1 MAKQSIRTC
10 PVCKKKDKIDVMV
23 QYEKLPNRYLHPEC
37 KEMEI
42 EKFKI
47 NQIEQE
53 KKDIFWE
60 TLAEIV
66 NLKFVDIPPRIYT
79 LAQNLRSGNPVFNKR
94 KTDKRYREGFE
105 WDVMTRTLID
115 SKKKIR
121 TAIETKDFQSIDSA
135 LYYIMKIVVNRIPL
149 VHQKMEREKK
159 ALEVQKARE
168 ASLTQEDI
176 KNIIQY
182 QYDEEDEKPRKK
194 RKKLGNDISK
204 WL

>member
-47 NQIEQE
+47 NQIEKE

-94 KTDKRYREGFE
+94 KTDKRYRDGFE
-105 WDVMTRTLID
+105 WDVMTRTVID

-176 KNIIQY
+176 ENIIRY

>member
-37 KEMEI
+37 KEMEM
-42 EKFKI
+42 ERFKR

-53 KKDIFWE
+53 KKDIFWQ

-79 LAQNLRSGNPVFNKR
+79 LAQNLRSGNPVFNKK
-94 KTDKRYREGFE
+94 KTDKRYRDGFE
-105 WDVMTRTLID
+105 WDVMTRTVID
-115 SKKKIR
+115 SKQKIR
-121 TAIETKDFQSIDSA
+121 IAIETKDFQSIDSA
-135 LYYIMKIVVNRIPL
+135 LYYVMKIVVNRIPL

-168 ASLTQEDI
+168 ASITQEDI
-176 KNIIQY
+176 KNIIKY

>member
-47 NQIEQE
+47 NQIEKE

-79 LAQNLRSGNPVFNKR
+79 LAQNLRSGNPVFNKK
-94 KTDKRYREGFE
+94 KTDRRYRDGFE
-105 WDVMTRTLID
+105 WDVMTRTVID

-121 TAIETKDFQSIDSA
+121 IAIETKNFQSIDSA

-149 VHQKMEREKK
+149 VHQKMEREKR

-182 QYDEEDEKPRKK
+182 QDDEEDEKPRKK

>member
-10 PVCKKKDKIDVMV
+10 PVCKRKDKIDVMV

-37 KEMEI
+37 KEMEV
-42 EKFKI
+42 ERFKR

-60 TLAEIV
+60 TLAEII

-79 LAQNLRSGNPVFNKR
+79 LAQNLRNGNPVFNKK
-94 KTDKRYREGFE
+94 KTDKRYRDGFE
-105 WDVMTRTLID
+105 WDVMTRTVID
-115 SKKKIR
+115 SKQKIR

-135 LYYIMKIVVNRIPL
+135 LYYVMKIVVNRIPL

-159 ALEVQKARE
+159 ALEAQKARE
-168 ASLTQEDI
+168 ASVTQEDI
-176 KNIIQY
+176 KNIIRY

>member
-37 KEMEI
+37 KEIEMER
-42 EKFKI
+42 FKR

-53 KKDIFWE
+53 KKDIFWQ

-79 LAQNLRSGNPVFNKR
+79 LAQNLRSGNPVFNKK
-94 KTDKRYREGFE
+94 KTDKRYRDGFE
-105 WDVMTRTLID
+105 WDVMTRTVID
-115 SKKKIR
+115 SKQKIR

-135 LYYIMKIVVNRIPL
+135 LYYVMKIVVNRIPL

-168 ASLTQEDI
+168 ASITQEDI
-176 KNIIQY
+176 ENIIQY
-182 QYDEEDEKPRKK
+182 QYDEEDEKPRKE

>member
-42 EKFKI
+42 EKFKR
-47 NQIEQE
+47 NQIEKE

-66 NLKFVDIPPRIYT
+66 NLKFIDIPPRIYT
-79 LAQNLRSGNPVFNKR
+79 LAQNLRNGNPVFNKK
-94 KTDKRYREGFE
+94 KTDKRYRDGFE
-105 WDVMTRTLID
+105 WDVMTRTVID
-115 SKKKIR
+115 SKQKIR

-135 LYYIMKIVVNRIPL
+135 LYYVMKIVVNRIPL
-149 VHQKMEREKK
+149 VNQKMEREKK

-168 ASLTQEDI
+168 ESITQEEI
-176 KNIIQY
+176 KNIIRY

>member
-94 KTDKRYREGFE
+94 KTDKRYRDGFE
-105 WDVMTRTLID
+105 WDVMTRTVID

-149 VHQKMEREKK
+149 VHQKMEREKR

-176 KNIIQY
+176 KKIVKY

>member
-94 KTDKRYREGFE
+94 KTDKRYRDGFE
-105 WDVMTRTLID
+105 WDVMTRTVID

-149 VHQKMEREKK
+149 VHQKMEREKR

-176 KNIIQY
+176 KKIVRY

>member
-53 KKDIFWE
+53 KKDIFWQ

-94 KTDKRYREGFE
+94 KTDKRYRDGFE
-105 WDVMTRTLID
+105 WDVMTRTVID
-115 SKKKIR
+115 SKQKIR
-121 TAIETKDFQSIDSA
+121 TAIKTKDFQSIDSA

-159 ALEVQKARE
+159 ALEVQRARE

>member
-53 KKDIFWE
+53 KKDIFWQ

-79 LAQNLRSGNPVFNKR
+79 LAQNLRSGNPGFNKR
-94 KTDKRYREGFE
+94 KTDKRYRDGFE
-105 WDVMTRTLID
+105 WDVMTRTVID
-115 SKKKIR
+115 SKQKIR

>member
-37 KEMEI
+37 KEMEM
-42 EKFKI
+42 ERFKR

-53 KKDIFWE
+53 KKDIFWQ

-79 LAQNLRSGNPVFNKR
+79 LAQNLRSGNPVFNKK
-94 KTDKRYREGFE
+94 KTDKRYRDGFE
-105 WDVMTRTLID
+105 WDVMTRTVID
-115 SKKKIR
+115 SKQKIR

-135 LYYIMKIVVNRIPL
+135 LYYVMKIVVNRIPL

-168 ASLTQEDI
+168 ASITQEDI
-176 KNIIQY
+176 ENIIRY

>member
-53 KKDIFWE
+53 KKDIFWK

-79 LAQNLRSGNPVFNKR
+79 LAQNLRSGNPVFNKK
-94 KTDKRYREGFE
+94 KTDKRYRDGFE
-105 WDVMTRTLID
+105 WDVMTRTVID
-115 SKKKIR
+115 SKQKIR

-135 LYYIMKIVVNRIPL
+135 LYYVMKIVVNRIPL

-176 KNIIQY
+176 KNIIRY
-182 QYDEEDEKPRKK
+182 QYDEEDEKPKKK

>member
-42 EKFKI
+42 EKLKI

-53 KKDIFWE
+53 KKDIFWK

-94 KTDKRYREGFE
+94 KTDKRYRDGFE
-105 WDVMTRTLID
+105 WDVMTRTVID
-115 SKKKIR
+115 SKQKIR

-182 QYDEEDEKPRKK
+182 QDDEEDEKPRKK

>member
-37 KEMEI
+37 REI
-42 EKFKI
+42 EIERFNK
-47 NQIEQE
+47 NQIEKEQ
-53 KKDIFWE
+53 KDIFWK
-60 TLAEIV
+60 TLSEIV
-66 NLKFVDIPPRIYT
+66 NLKFIDIPPRIYT
-79 LAQNLRSGNPVFNKR
+79 LAQNLRSGNPVFNKK
-94 KTDKRYREGFE
+94 KTDKRYRDGFE
-105 WDVMTRTLID
+105 WDVMTRTVID
-115 SKKKIR
+115 SKQKIR

-135 LYYIMKIVVNRIPL
+135 LYYVMKIVVNRIPL
-149 VHQKMEREKK
+149 VNQKMEREKK

-168 ASLTQEDI
+168 ESITQEKI
-176 KNIIQY
+176 KNIIRY
-182 QYDEEDEKPRKK
+182 QYDEEDEVPKKK

>member
-42 EKFKI
+42 EKLKI

-53 KKDIFWE
+53 KKDIFWK

-94 KTDKRYREGFE
+94 KTDKRYRDGFE
-105 WDVMTRTLID
+105 WDVMTRTVID
-115 SKKKIR
+115 SKQKIR

-149 VHQKMEREKK
+149 VHQKMEREKR

-176 KNIIQY
+176 KKIVRY

>member
-37 KEMEI
+37 KEMEM
-42 EKFKI
+42 ERFKR
-47 NQIEQE
+47 NKIEQE
-53 KKDIFWE
+53 KKDIFWQ

-79 LAQNLRSGNPVFNKR
+79 LAQNLRSGNPVFNKK
-94 KTDKRYREGFE
+94 KTDKRYRDGFE
-105 WDVMTRTLID
+105 WDVMTRTVID
-115 SKKKIR
+115 SKQKIR

-135 LYYIMKIVVNRIPL
+135 LYYVMKIVVNRIPL

-168 ASLTQEDI
+168 ASITQEDI
-176 KNIIQY
+176 ENIIQY
-182 QYDEEDEKPRKK
+182 QYDEEDEKPRKE

>member
-1 MAKQSIRTC
+1 
-10 PVCKKKDKIDVMV
+10 MV
-23 QYEKLPNRYLHPEC
+23 QYEKMPNRYLHPEC
-37 KEMEI
+37 KEIEV

-53 KKDIFWE
+53 QKDIFWK

-79 LAQNLRSGNPVFNKR
+79 LAQNLRNGNPVFNK
-94 KTDKRYREGFE
+94 KKADKRYRDGFE
-105 WDVMTRTLID
+105 WDVMTRTVID
-115 SKKKIR
+115 SKQKIR

-159 ALEVQKARE
+159 VLEAQKARE
-168 ASLTQEDI
+168 ARMTQEEIEDI
-176 KNIIQY
+176 ILY
-182 QYDEEDEKPRKK
+182 QDDEEDEKPRKK

>member
-37 KEMEI
+37 KEMEM
-42 EKFKI
+42 ERFKR

-53 KKDIFWE
+53 KKDIFWQ

-79 LAQNLRSGNPVFNKR
+79 LAQNLRSGNPVFNKK
-94 KTDKRYREGFE
+94 KTDRRYRDGFE
-105 WDVMTRTLID
+105 WDVMTRTVID

-121 TAIETKDFQSIDSA
+121 IAIETKNFQSIDSA

-149 VHQKMEREKK
+149 VHQKMEREKR

-182 QYDEEDEKPRKK
+182 QDDEEDEKPRKK

>member
-37 KEMEI
+37 REI
-42 EKFKI
+42 EIERFNK
-47 NQIEQE
+47 NQIEKEQ
-53 KKDIFWE
+53 KDIFWK
-60 TLAEIV
+60 TLSEIV
-66 NLKFVDIPPRIYT
+66 NLKFIDIPPRIYT
-79 LAQNLRSGNPVFNKR
+79 LAQNLRSGNPVFNKK
-94 KTDKRYREGFE
+94 KTDKRYRDGFE
-105 WDVMTRTLID
+105 WDVMTRTVID
-115 SKKKIR
+115 SKQKIR

-135 LYYIMKIVVNRIPL
+135 LYYVMKIVVNRIPL
-149 VHQKMEREKK
+149 VNQKMEREKK

-168 ASLTQEDI
+168 ESITQEKI
-176 KNIIQY
+176 KNIIRY
-182 QYDEEDEKPRKK
+182 QYDEEDEKPRKE

>member
-10 PVCKKKDKIDVMV
+10 PVCKRKDKIDVMV

-37 KEMEI
+37 KEMEM
-42 EKFKI
+42 ERFKR

-53 KKDIFWE
+53 KKDIFWQ

-79 LAQNLRSGNPVFNKR
+79 LAQNLRSGNPVFNKK
-94 KTDKRYREGFE
+94 KTDKRYRDGFE
-105 WDVMTRTLID
+105 WDVMTKTVID
-115 SKKKIR
+115 SKQKIR

-135 LYYIMKIVVNRIPL
+135 LYYVMKIVVNRIPL

-168 ASLTQEDI
+168 ASITQEDI
-176 KNIIQY
+176 ENIIRY

>member
-53 KKDIFWE
+53 KKDIFWQ

-94 KTDKRYREGFE
+94 KTDKRYRDGFE
-105 WDVMTRTLID
+105 WDVMTRTVID
-115 SKKKIR
+115 SKQKIR

>member
-37 KEMEI
+37 KEMEM
-42 EKFKI
+42 ERFKR

-53 KKDIFWE
+53 KKDIFWQ

-79 LAQNLRSGNPVFNKR
+79 LAQNLRSGNPVFNKK
-94 KTDKRYREGFE
+94 KTDKRYRDGFE
-105 WDVMTRTLID
+105 WDVMTRTVID
-115 SKKKIR
+115 SKQKIR

-135 LYYIMKIVVNRIPL
+135 LYYVMKIVVNRIPL

-168 ASLTQEDI
+168 ASITQEDI
-176 KNIIQY
+176 ENIIQY
-182 QYDEEDEKPRKK
+182 QYDEEDEKPRKE

>member
-42 EKFKI
+42 ERFKR

-53 KKDIFWE
+53 KKDVFWE

-79 LAQNLRSGNPVFNKR
+79 LAQNLRNGNPVFNKK
-94 KTDKRYREGFE
+94 KTDKRYRDGFE
-105 WDVMTRTLID
+105 WDVMTRTVID
-115 SKKKIR
+115 SKQKIR

-135 LYYIMKIVVNRIPL
+135 LYYVMKIVVNRIPL

-168 ASLTQEDI
+168 ESITQEEI
-176 KNIIQY
+176 KNIIRY

>member
-159 ALEVQKARE
+159 ALEVQRARE

>member
-53 KKDIFWE
+53 KKDIFWK

-79 LAQNLRSGNPVFNKR
+79 LAQNLRSGNPVFNKK
-94 KTDKRYREGFE
+94 KTDKRYRDGFE
-105 WDVMTRTLID
+105 WDVMTRTVID
-115 SKKKIR
+115 SKQKIR

-135 LYYIMKIVVNRIPL
+135 LYYVMKIVVNRIPL

-168 ASLTQEDI
+168 ASITQEDI
-176 KNIIQY
+176 KNIIRY

>member
-37 KEMEI
+37 KDMEMER
-42 EKFKI
+42 FKR

-53 KKDIFWE
+53 KKDIFWQ
-60 TLAEIV
+60 TLAETV

-79 LAQNLRSGNPVFNKR
+79 LAQNLRSGNPVFNKK
-94 KTDKRYREGFE
+94 KTDKRYRDGFE
-105 WDVMTRTLID
+105 WDVMTRTVID
-115 SKKKIR
+115 SKQKIR

-135 LYYIMKIVVNRIPL
+135 LYYVMKIVVNRIPL

-168 ASLTQEDI
+168 ASITQEDI
-176 KNIIQY
+176 ENIIKY

>member
-10 PVCKKKDKIDVMV
+10 PVCKKKDKINVMV

-37 KEMEI
+37 KEMEM
-42 EKFKI
+42 ERFKR

-53 KKDIFWE
+53 KKDIFWQ

-79 LAQNLRSGNPVFNKR
+79 LAQNLRSGNPVFNKK
-94 KTDKRYREGFE
+94 KTDKRYRDGFE
-105 WDVMTRTLID
+105 WDVMTRTVID
-115 SKKKIR
+115 SKQKIR

-135 LYYIMKIVVNRIPL
+135 LYYVMKIVVNRIPL

-168 ASLTQEDI
+168 ASITQEDI
-176 KNIIQY
+176 ENIIRY

>member
-37 KEMEI
+37 REI
-42 EKFKI
+42 EIERFNKNKI
-47 NQIEQE
+47 EKEQ
-53 KKDIFWE
+53 KDIFWK
-60 TLAEIV
+60 TLSEIV
-66 NLKFVDIPPRIYT
+66 NLKFIDIPPRIYT
-79 LAQNLRSGNPVFNKR
+79 LAQNLRSGNPVFNKK
-94 KTDKRYREGFE
+94 KTDKRYRDGFE
-105 WDVMTRTLID
+105 WDVMTRTVID
-115 SKKKIR
+115 SKQKIR

-135 LYYIMKIVVNRIPL
+135 LYYVMKIIVNRIPL
-149 VHQKMEREKK
+149 VNQKMEREKK

-168 ASLTQEDI
+168 ESITQEKI
-176 KNIIQY
+176 KNIIRY
-182 QYDEEDEKPRKK
+182 QYDEEDEKPRKE

>member
-53 KKDIFWE
+53 KKDIFWQ

-94 KTDKRYREGFE
+94 KTDKRYRDGFE
-105 WDVMTRTLID
+105 WDVMTRTVID

-149 VHQKMEREKK
+149 VHQKMEREKR
-159 ALEVQKARE
+159 ALEVQKVRE

-176 KNIIQY
+176 KKIVRY

>member
-37 KEMEI
+37 KEMEV
-42 EKFKI
+42 ERFKR

-53 KKDIFWE
+53 KKDVFWE

-94 KTDKRYREGFE
+94 KTDKRYRDGFE
-105 WDVMTRTLID
+105 WDVMTRTVID
-115 SKKKIR
+115 SKQKIR

>member
-1 MAKQSIRTC
+1 LAKQSIRTC

-159 ALEVQKARE
+159 ALEVQRARE

>member
-42 EKFKI
+42 KKFKI

-53 KKDIFWE
+53 KKDIFWQ

-94 KTDKRYREGFE
+94 KTDKRYRDGFE
-105 WDVMTRTLID
+105 WDVMTRTVID
-115 SKKKIR
+115 SKQKIR

-135 LYYIMKIVVNRIPL
+135 LYYVMKIVVNRIPL

-176 KNIIQY
+176 KNIIRY
-182 QYDEEDEKPRKK
+182 QDDEEDEKPRKK

>member
-1 MAKQSIRTC
+1 MAKQSVRTC

-37 KEMEI
+37 KEMEM
-42 EKFKI
+42 ERFKR

-53 KKDIFWE
+53 KKDIFWQ

-79 LAQNLRSGNPVFNKR
+79 LAQNLRSGNPVFNKK
-94 KTDKRYREGFE
+94 KTDKRYRDGFE
-105 WDVMTRTLID
+105 WDVMTRTVID
-115 SKKKIR
+115 SKQKIR

-135 LYYIMKIVVNRIPL
+135 LYYVMKIVVNRIPL

-168 ASLTQEDI
+168 ASITQKDI
-176 KNIIQY
+176 ENIIQY
-182 QYDEEDEKPRKK
+182 QYDEEDEKPRKE

>member
-47 NQIEQE
+47 NQIEKE

-94 KTDKRYREGFE
+94 KTDKRYRDGFE
-105 WDVMTRTLID
+105 WDVMTRTVID

-135 LYYIMKIVVNRIPL
+135 LYYVMKIIVNRIPL

-168 ASLTQEDI
+168 ASITQEDI
-176 KNIIQY
+176 ENIIRY

>member
-37 KEMEI
+37 REI
-42 EKFKI
+42 EIERFNK
-47 NQIEQE
+47 NQIEKEQ
-53 KKDIFWE
+53 KDIFWK
-60 TLAEIV
+60 TLSEIV
-66 NLKFVDIPPRIYT
+66 NLKFIDIPPRIYT
-79 LAQNLRSGNPVFNKR
+79 LAQNLRSGNPVFNKK
-94 KTDKRYREGFE
+94 KTDKRYRDGFE
-105 WDVMTRTLID
+105 WDVMTRTVID
-115 SKKKIR
+115 SKQKIR

-135 LYYIMKIVVNRIPL
+135 LYYVMKIVVNRIPL
-149 VHQKMEREKK
+149 VDQKMEREKK

-168 ASLTQEDI
+168 ESITQEKI
-176 KNIIQY
+176 KNIIRY
-182 QYDEEDEKPRKK
+182 QYDEEDEKPRKE

>member
-37 KEMEI
+37 KEMEM
-42 EKFKI
+42 ERFKR

-53 KKDIFWE
+53 KKDIFWQ

-79 LAQNLRSGNPVFNKR
+79 LAQNLRSGNPVFNKK
-94 KTDKRYREGFE
+94 KTDKRYRDGFE
-105 WDVMTRTLID
+105 WDVMTRTVID
-115 SKKKIR
+115 SKQKIR

-135 LYYIMKIVVNRIPL
+135 LYYVMKIVVNRIPL

-168 ASLTQEDI
+168 ASITQEDI
-176 KNIIQY
+176 ENIIQY
-182 QYDEEDEKPRKK
+182 QYDEEGEKPRKE